1 MIDKFFLMLFLL
13 NKNKIK
19 LLNKEKKEINI
30 NKVSENIYLSL
41 LLPKKFNYN
50 QFIKIKWR

>member
-1 MIDKFFLMLFLL
+1 MLFLL